1 MKKYFFLFSLVL
13 FFGVQNFSFA
23 QQQVTL
29 TETELEEFRE
39 RAATKILDF
48 TDYLPVIAN
57 KQKPQK
63 TRLYYVEQALE
74 LFIAKGK
81 NSTMEVAS
89 ILKNDQYE
97 VKTFKMPEYLNSV
110 MNLNYKQVKIEF
122 AETFY
127 VSNFYKVEK
136 NKYTATATIFQ
147 KFTGYGADGAPK
159 YEDITKKT
167 IEIVVE
173 LVEDMHGTRWV
184 VLLNNIS
191 VAEVFKP

>member
-1 MKKYFFLFSLVL
+1 MKKQVFIIFIALFC
-13 FFGVQNFSFA
+13 GVQHLANA
-23 QQQVTL
+23 QQVTL
-29 TETELEEFRE
+29 TETELEEFGE
-39 RAATKILDF
+39 RAATKIADF
-48 TDYLPVIAN
+48 MDYLPVIGN

-63 TRLYYVEQALE
+63 TRLYYIEQTLE
-74 LFIAKGK
+74 LFIDKGK
-81 NSTMEVAS
+81 NASMEVAH

-97 VKTFKMPEYLNSV
+97 TKTFKMPEYLNSV
-110 MNLNYKQVKIEF
+110 MNLAYRQVKIEF

-127 VSNFYKVEK
+127 VSNFYKVGT

-173 LVEDMHGTRWV
+173 LVEDMHGARWV